1 MRAHVAVPAQ
11 RMKRSWL
18 HAGRLVAWITVLA
31 LLGWSS
37 APGAVT
43 EKGKVGQPRNIYEL
57 IYSFQFTFQRLLKP
71 EEMKLYETRGPKE
84 IQKIN
89 PELYAR
95 ISTNVKRWTDEWIQ
109 HTRTTRD
116 PIPQKRLSDGQQL
129 AVQIEG
135 MLARYFQERGWPYR
149 PMQVVF
155 IRPRDFIDEHNRDK
169 TTGGMFIPFYPD
181 AFFATIDWPMPLE
194 LVLVH
199 ESLHF
204 NAAEGPFGSSLVEGT
219 TDTSARYLA
228 RKFELM
234 SAGDLRRAESYPLER
249 KGVETILEKMMERTG
264 RSREQALEVL
274 LETYLT
280 GRQEEMTRIFGERAW
295 NFVLRLSS
303 AQRGAWQV
311 GKIEK
316 ALGK

>member
-1 MRAHVAVPAQ
+1 MKRTRQSWKRFLIGIGVPVLLVSSSVPA
-11 RMKRSWL
+11 
-18 HAGRLVAWITVLA
+18 
-31 LLGWSS
+31 
-37 APGAVT
+37 AVT
-43 EKGKVGQPRNIYEL
+43 EKGKVQQPRNIYEL
-57 IYSFQFTFQRLLKP
+57 NYSFQFTFQRLLKP

-84 IQKIN
+84 IQRIN

-95 ISTNVKRWTDEWIQ
+95 ISADVKRWTDEWIQ
-109 HTRTTRD
+109 YTRTTRD
-116 PIPQKRLSDGQQL
+116 PIPEKRLSDGQQL
-129 AVQIEG
+129 AVKIEE
-135 MLARYFQERGWPYR
+135 MLARYFQELGWPYR

-181 AFFATIDWPMPLE
+181 AFFATIDWPIPLE

-204 NAAEGPFGSSLVEGT
+204 NAAEGPFGSSLIEGT

-234 SAGDLRRAESYPLER
+234 SPSDLWRAESYPLER

-280 GRQEEMTRIFGERAW
+280 GRQEAMTKIFGERAW
-295 NFVLRLSS
+295 NRVLRLSS
-303 AQRGAWQV
+303 AQRGAWQT

-316 ALGK
+316 ALGE